1 MLQYKQIPAHFI
13 VILIFLLLKM
23 KAGARLNTKVS
34 VLGIHS
40 YLVVTF
46 HATKIYCIKY

>member
-13 VILIFLLLKM
+13 VILLKM